1 MSSCGTWGAS
11 SPMRKISDAENFLQS
26 QKAVEFDVIDDLPDR
41 DVILGDFDSE
51 GMELVD
57 VGAHHIDKHR
67 AVLVEQ
73 PSDIVVGD
81 LHLGDI

>member
-1 MSSCGTWGAS
+1 MSSRSAWGAPS
-11 SPMRKISDAENFLQS
+11 TCLEDLLQGQTS
-26 QKAVEFDVIDDLPDR
+26 VGFDVIDDLPDR

-67 AVLVEQ
+67 AVHLEQ